1 VGVEERTARQPEGGD
16 GMNDKWAEISIYT
29 TQEATEAVAAVFH
42 ELGAG
47 GVVIEDPDLIQS
59 YRRSGNWTDCIFPD
73 EPSVDF
79 VTVIAYLP
87 SDEELPEKLR
97 ILSMRVDELA
107 GHSLDKGKGTMRWRE
122 VREAEWADA
131 WKQYFHTSR
140 IGERFVVKP
149 SWEDYEAQPEDL
161 VLELDPGMAFGTG
174 THGTTILCLESIE
187 NLVIPGM
194 TVFDVG
200 AGSGI
205 LSIASAKLGAASVKA
220 IEYDAMAA
228 ETARH
233 NIATN
238 GVGNIV
244 EVSQGNLLDGVTG
257 KADIIVANLIAD
269 LILKMAPAIV
279 DHLKPTGC
287 FLGSGIIK
295 ERLPDVTGA
304 LTQQGLVVTKVTEAG
319 EWSAVVACRSQD

>member
-1 VGVEERTARQPEGGD
+1 
-16 GMNDKWAEISIYT
+16 MNDKWAEISIYT

-73 EPSVDF
+73 EPAVDF
-79 VTVIAYLP
+79 VTVVAYLP
-87 SDEELPEKLR
+87 SDEDLPGKLR
-97 ILSMRVDELA
+97 ILSTRIDELA
-107 GHSLDKGKGTMRWRE
+107 GHSLDKGRGTIHWRE

-149 SWEDYEAQPEDL
+149 SWEDYTAQPGDIL
-161 VLELDPGMAFGTG
+161 LDLDPGMAFGTG
-174 THGTTILCLESIE
+174 THGTTILCMESLE
-187 NLVIPGM
+187 NLVTPGM
-194 TVFDVG
+194 TVFDIG

-205 LSIASAKLGAASVKA
+205 LSIAAAKLGAMAVKA
-220 IEYDAMAA
+220 VEYDAMAA

-233 NIATN
+233 NVEAN
-238 GVGNIV
+238 GVSSIV
-244 EVSQGNLLDGVTG
+244 EVSQGNLLDGVEG
-257 KADIIVANLIAD
+257 QADVIVANLIAD
-269 LILKMAPAIV
+269 LILKMAPTIPA
-279 DHLKPTGC
+279 HLKSEGC

-304 LTQQGLVVTKVTEAG
+304 LAQQGLTVTKVTEAG
-319 EWSAVVACRSQD
+319 EWAAVVACRSQD